1 MSTLKVTNVKHETSG
16 LNTLVFDNGGAS
28 GGNGRVTTKGTIGE
42 VSALGNLAAGKT
54 TFIKGVLKG
63 LGYQYEVTSPTF
75 TLINEYYAK
84 FKVIHID
91 FYREEN
97 IVRWNELGF
106 QDIVNSDS
114 IIMIEWADLIPDLIP
129 NINYKLLFK
138 HEGEDKRKINL
149 K

>member
-1 MSTLKVTNVKHETSG
+1 MKKFNNIITSCTEETQKLGSEFSKLLKPG
-16 LNTLVFDNGGAS
+16 DIIALV
-28 GGNGRVTTKGTIGE
+28 
-42 VSALGNLAAGKT
+42 GNLAAGKT

-63 LGYQYEVTSPTF
+63 LEYEYEVTSPTF